1 MSFWFY
7 RRDSQNKKQLWQV
20 DVPLELVLLLTT
32 GFLFSLIVPA
42 VQLFSTPF
50 VIAAG
55 LITLTGL
62 ILLVL
67 CKLSLFRR
75 GIWVSWG
82 SSHMSKVY
90 ASLYKL
96 GYGLL
101 FVGLGFFALVTRLA
115 V

>member
-1 MSFWFY
+1 MSFWLY
-7 RRDSQNKKQLWQV
+7 RRDSQIKKQLWQV
-20 DVPLELVLLLTT
+20 DVPIELVLLLTT

-42 VQLFSTPF
+42 VQRFSTPF
-50 VIAAG
+50 AIGAG

-62 ILLVL
+62 ILLLL

-82 SSHMSKVY
+82 SSHMSRSY
-90 ASLYKL
+90 TSLYKL
-96 GYGLL
+96 AYALLLVGPGLL
-101 FVGLGFFALVTRLA
+101 IVATILA